1 MNIESKTQKESCI
14 NINGLD
20 IIPDRQTSSSRIAA
34 HKNTD
39 TDSLD
44 APGSL
49 EDAKDDSNATLG
61 EKPHACDSKSNLPGN
76 IAFPGR
82 QVASQ
87 EMCIPTREELLL
99 DKDAERRMRNTAAAR
114 R

>member
-1 MNIESKTQKESCI
+1 MNTEFNSCI

-20 IIPDRQTSSSRIAA
+20 IIPDRQTSSSRITA
-34 HKNTD
+34 HKN